1 MDIGQLQAKQI
12 SINVSKILKEC
23 VIKFFGKNIG
33 IIAFCNNIFAL
44 PLKET
49 NLFLLVKKNCLLVVL
64 LLGSFFCHAQ
74 RSEVGALIGTSFY
87 LGDLNNIPFRS
98 SKFAGGLIYRYNF
111 TPRIALKANA
121 LFGTLEASDEKNH
134 SFRKDSNDNY
144 LWNYRDRKLSFTSPI
159 TEISAQL
166 EINFFNVYNERYR
179 NQISPYLFGGIAFF
193 SFDPKAVY
201 NDTLFH
207 LQPMGTEGQERG
219 GQGKKYSLTGFAI
232 PFGIGFKANIGRYV
246 CVGAEWG
253 LRFTF
258 TKYLDDVGDVYF
270 IDSTASKVVQYF
282 ADPSAMHKT
291 DQQRCST
298 IKNDWYSFAG
308 IVITIRIGNED
319 RICDIKTHVKLKSK
333 RGPKR

>member
-1 MDIGQLQAKQI
+1 
-12 SINVSKILKEC
+12 
-23 VIKFFGKNIG
+23 
-33 IIAFCNNIFAL
+33 
-44 PLKET
+44 
-49 NLFLLVKKNCLLVVL
+49 VKKNCLIVVL
-64 LLGSFFCHAQ
+64 LLFSFICRAQ
-74 RSEVGALIGTSFY
+74 RSEVGALVGTSFY
-87 LGDLNNIPFRS
+87 LGDLNNIPFRY

-111 TPRIALKANA
+111 TPRMALKADI
-121 LFGTLEASDEKNH
+121 LFGTLAASDEKNH
-134 SFRKDSNDNY
+134 SLLTDVNDKY
-144 LWNYRDRKLSFTSPI
+144 LWDYRERQLSFTSPI

-166 EINFFNVYNERYR
+166 EINFFNVYNVGHK
-179 NQISPYLFGGIAFF
+179 NQISPYLFGGAAFF

-219 GQGKKYSLTGFAI
+219 GNGKKYSLTGFAI

-258 TKYLDDVGDVYF
+258 SKYLDDVGGVYF
-270 IDSTASKVVQYF
+270 IDSTDSKIVQHF
-282 ADPSAMHKT
+282 ADPSYTHKT

-298 IKNDWYSFAG
+298 IKTDWYSFAG
-308 IVITIRIGNED
+308 VVITIRIGNED
-319 RICDIKTHVKLKSK
+319 RICDVKTNVKLKHK